1 MVILKSQSQVR
12 SFIKRHK
19 LNYKNSR
26 GTDGCNVWGVKY
38 NVLQFE
44 NKVIKTELI
53 YCSGERDWHTY
64 SVLAI
69 IKIKFQ

>member
-1 MVILKSQSQVR
+1 MIILKSQSQVR

-26 GTDGCNVWGVKY
+26 GTDGVNVWGVKY
-38 NVLQFE
+38 SVLQWE
-44 NKVIKTELI
+44 NKVIRTELT
-53 YCSGERDWHTY
+53 YGSGERDWHTY

-69 IKIKFQ
+69 IKIKSQ